1 MCWATLEAEYEQ
13 VNLTTT
19 VILLDGLL
27 DLKCKQGYISEFNLY
42 VARLQS
48 MGVSFHETLLLALLL
63 PGLPLSFE
71 MFCSTVCHREKM
83 PSLDQLFGM
92 GKAGR

>member
-1 MCWATLEAEYEQ
+1 
-13 VNLTTT
+13 VNST
-19 VILLDGLL
+19 
-27 DLKCKQGYISEFNLY
+27 
-42 VARLQS
+42 S
-48 MGVSFHETLLLALLL
+48 MWQDCSQWGVSFHETLLMALLL

-92 GKAGR
+92 GKLEENNLLRKETGVRSTAYLSTTANTKGFRNKCDVLNF